1 MHVGEYHL
9 CWMVTQHKLK
19 KLSVIG
25 RDLIPFH
32 TSHLRLLDI
41 SERSIRYR
49 ADSHRKSPSL
59 PLRLCKGFVEMRSP
73 VSLLLIA
80 AERDALRAMKPLR
93 RSWAILDLF
102 QYELDGLR
110 TDLFL
115 RLT

>member
-1 MHVGEYHL
+1 
-9 CWMVTQHKLK
+9 
-19 KLSVIG
+19 
-25 RDLIPFH
+25 
-32 TSHLRLLDI
+32 
-41 SERSIRYR
+41 
-49 ADSHRKSPSL
+49 
-59 PLRLCKGFVEMRSP
+59 MRSP